1 MAIDRFNDDV
11 PEDVKR
17 RRNNELLSVQQD
29 VSAENNR
36 QMIGRTVQVLVE
48 GESKLAS
55 KTAYPSASA
64 GGVELLWERKNS
76 RVATPA
82 QVQLVGRTRGDQVV
96 VFDGD
101 RSLKGELLDV
111 TITDARQ
118 MTLFG
123 KLVEAP
129 VAAGS

>member
-1 MAIDRFNDDV
+1 
-11 PEDVKR
+11 
-17 RRNNELLSVQQD
+17 
-29 VSAENNR
+29 
-36 QMIGRTVQVLVE
+36 VQVLVE

-55 KTAYPSASA
+55 KTAYPSASP

-76 RVATPA
+76 RVATPTR
-82 QVQLVGRTRGDQVV
+82 VQLVGRTRGDQVV

-118 MTLFG
+118 MTLVG

-129 VAAGS
+129 VAAGN